1 MKKILFILLVLVGM
15 MSEAK
20 AQEGYSVSLIEYGYD
35 GIVKDFAITAVNPG
49 EEKPVDILASIVSG
63 ECFVNPGSTVTLTI
77 ETEEGW
83 FVHEVKAY
91 TSIETDQM
99 QSPRRSSDV
108 SLLTQIP
115 VTKGDG
121 NTWTFTMPEANV
133 QLYIKYLNTPPYF
146 VDAENIKLVVPEN
159 TVRATAGTIKAK
171 DDQGD
176 AFAYEIL
183 GGTGEDMFDIGLTSG
198 VVTMKAGVEPF
209 DFEEWKDAGGVGYTL
224 VIGVCDTRATRFDE
238 VFCTSHT
245 FTVNIADVNEEP
257 YFTNETDVIYI
268 AEGAAASTDVVTY
281 ADKDKY
287 ATGEFVNNE
296 LTIIS
301 DESNLFEISA
311 DGHIKSKEG
320 VVLDYETQ
328 KDQVFTLKVRVRDA
342 NKDTD
347 GNYIYLD
354 LYEDKTFKVM
364 VTDVNETPAF
374 KAEAYKYELLATE
387 HTEQVLGTVETTDPD
402 IYTTDFSTITYSL
415 EGDDAA
421 NFKIDAT
428 TGTISLKNGAQFN
441 YATKSVYSFYAVA
454 SDNKNTVSVPVTV
467 TLSRDTVTVTGGIT
481 VEKKTVE
488 VKSTYTIDSSKA
500 VIEGTN
506 GTNNGL
512 TISNIKAG
520 SVSTDDKGV
529 ETVTLDYTDAEL
541 AGDHVANYV
550 LAEKGHQAT
559 APVEKCNVS
568 ETEMDVYGT
577 ETVTQTVTE
586 TVTDSNGVT
595 TTTSNATKADAKGN
609 VVSTTVTETVTQPN
623 GSETVTET
631 ETDANNNVVRTY
643 SSTKEIK
650 TSGSLIIENSTSTE
664 KNADGSTTVTDSRT
678 EKDSKGGTTTTSTE
692 TKKDKD
698 GNVVG
703 TTETTETGTKDEN
716 GVTTTTS
723 NATKKDGE
731 GNVVSTTVTETVTKP
746 NGDKTFNETET
757 DTKKN
762 VRTYSYKNVTDET
775 TGTKTETVSTT
786 KKNAD
791 GSTSKNEAK
800 ITRYADGS
808 KSKKVSEKIMDTKGN
823 ASSTSTEESRNGDM
837 TYVASK
843 YDKDGNSESNTV
855 REDAQGYVQ
864 TIQLTTAKKG
874 KVKSQYNYKPDTTS
888 AGYAPRR
895 ANTSHFFYQ
904 VDDAQVD
911 DVRKVSNTNIL
922 ISEESAPRDAIFSSI
937 TEGKK
942 GESESKTTNSII
954 FGDNDGAG
962 SQGIFAAAAPAG
974 MVIMIEFTK
983 SDGSKLICSNASV
996 KRVDD
1001 TNAPTLRAPETND
1014 DDDIEIVS
1022 GQKYEVLRDDGF
1034 MVFKFSNDDTPITIT
1049 SISVVEPVDYD
1060 GGTVYKYMN
1069 TDKYLV
1075 NLNEGTGSANP
1086 LPDNAELA
1094 KLTYSRTL
1102 TTAGSGKGDI
1112 TIETTPA
1119 KLYTVCLPFAPQT
1132 GTAVKYYTLSGVNG
1146 AVLTFSEV
1154 TTAPAAN
1161 TPYLVAVFGNDNL
1174 TESCNNENVTSM
1186 DINSTTVDGYKFTGT
1201 FTGMS
1206 HTNAVGKY
1214 ILQPNSKWGL
1224 VPNSGTVKIPPF
1236 RAYIEGPTNAP
1247 ALINGTIGSETTG
1260 INTLQLVD
1268 ADGTAYWYDLNG
1280 RRVSNPQKGIYIYKG
1295 RKVKK

>member
-1 MKKILFILLVLVGM
+1 MKKILFILLALVGM

-20 AQEGYSVSLIEYGYD
+20 AQGGYSVKLIEDGYYGD
-35 GIVKDFAITAVNPG
+35 SKSIAITALRPR
-49 EEKPVDILASIVSG
+49 ETEPEDILASIVG
-63 ECFVNPGSTVTLTI
+63 NECELYPGTVVTLTI
-77 ETEEGW
+77 GVDEGW
-83 FVHEVKAY
+83 YVSKVMAI
-91 TSIETDQM
+91 TSISTEQM
-99 QSPRRSSDV
+99 QAPRRTNESN
-108 SLLTQIP
+108 LLTQVP
-115 VTKGDG
+115 VTKGEG
-121 NTWTFTMPEANV
+121 GTWTFTMPEANV
-133 QLYIKYLNTPPYF
+133 EIYIKYLNTPPYF
-146 VDAENIKLVVPEN
+146 INMDQTKLVAPEN
-159 TVRATAGTIKAK
+159 TVRAKAGTIKAI

-176 AFAYEIL
+176 AFTYEIL
-183 GGTGEDMFDIGLTSG
+183 GGTGEDLFDIGLTSG
-198 VVTMKAGVEPF
+198 YVTMKAGVEPF
-209 DFEEWKDAGGVGYTL
+209 DYEAWKDAGGEAYSL
-224 VIGVCDTRATRFDE
+224 VIGVCDTRAARFDE

-245 FTVNIADVNEEP
+245 FTVTIGDVNEKP
-257 YFTNETDVIYI
+257 YFTNESDVIHI

-281 ADKDKY
+281 ADEDKY
-287 ATGEFVNNE
+287 ATGEFLNNE
-296 LTIIS
+296 LAIIS

-311 DGHIKSKEG
+311 DGHIKTKEG

-328 KDQVFTLKVRVRDA
+328 KDQVFTIEVRVRDA

-347 GNYIYLD
+347 GNYIYPD

-374 KAEAYKYELLATE
+374 KAEAYKYELLASE
-387 HTEQVLGTVETTDPD
+387 CTEQVLGTVETTDPD

-415 EGDDAA
+415 DGDDAA

-428 TGTISLKNGAQFN
+428 TGTISLKDGTQFN
-441 YATKSVYSFYAVA
+441 YTEKSVYSFNAVA
-454 SDNKNTVSVPVTV
+454 SDNKNTVRVPVTV
-467 TLSRDTVTVTGGIT
+467 TLSRETVTVTGGIT
-481 VEKKTVE
+481 VTKE
-488 VKSTYTIDSSKA
+488 VNDGKSTYTIDCSKA
-500 VIEGTN
+500 VIEGIN

-559 APVEKCNVS
+559 ALVEKSNVS
-568 ETEMDVYGT
+568 ETELDVYGT

-595 TTTSNATKADAKGN
+595 TTTSNTTK
-609 VVSTTVTETVTQPN
+609 T
-623 GSETVTET
+623 
-631 ETDANNNVVRTY
+631 
-643 SSTKEIK
+643 
-650 TSGSLIIENSTSTE
+650 
-664 KNADGSTTVTDSRT
+664 
-678 EKDSKGGTTTTSTE
+678 
-692 TKKDKD
+692 
-698 GNVVG
+698 
-703 TTETTETGTKDEN
+703 
-716 GVTTTTS
+716 
-723 NATKKDGE
+723 DGE

-746 NGDKTFNETET
+746 NGEKTVIETEKGADGSTTETHSTTVTDSNGITTTASTATKKDKDDNVVSTTESTETVTKDDNGVTTTTSNATKKDGGGNVVSTTVTETVTKPNGDKTVNETET

-791 GSTSKNEAK
+791 GSGIKNEAE

-808 KSKKVSEKIMDTKGN
+808 KSKKVSETKKDTKGN
-823 ASSTSTEESRNGDM
+823 TSYTSTEISRNG
-837 TYVASK
+837 TTAYETK
-843 YDKDGNSESNTV
+843 HTDKDGNSESNTV

-874 KVKSQYNYKPDTTS
+874 KVKSQYNYKPVTTS
-888 AGYAPRR
+888 TGYAPRR
-895 ANTSHFFYQ
+895 ANTSNYFYQ
-904 VDDAQVD
+904 VDDAQLD
-911 DVRKVSNTNIL
+911 DVSKVTNTNIL

-983 SDGSKLICSNASV
+983 SDGSRLICSNGSM

-1001 TNAPTLRAPETND
+1001 TNAPTLRAPEAND

-1034 MVFKFSNDDTPITIT
+1034 IVFSFSTDNAPIDIT

-1206 HTNAVGKY
+1206 HDNAVGKY

-1295 RKVKK
+1295 KKVKK